1 MTTLRLAG
9 ADESYLLSADLF
21 GLGAPIQF
29 SWVFGADTDPG
40 ADAVTELRL
49 ALARGPLN
57 RAVARTRVPAA
68 RDRWVRSAVS
78 VIPTRTEHIGDD
90 EVSDWLDRRLRT
102 ARLDPAEGSAWRLD
116 DAVTGDGRRVVSLL
130 VSHMVTDGQGVYRAL
145 DAAASGSAAD
155 LPPDGSAHGARA
167 VRDDLT
173 DAARQLGAAARAV
186 RIVAAEATR
195 GLSQRTEA
203 PPTPVRPVPPDT
215 AHRPGTGDCPDTD
228 DCPDTT
234 LAIVDVDRETWH
246 RRAQTH
252 GGTANSLFVA
262 VLAGIVARAGVPV
275 GEGADALTKVCIA
288 VSRRGDESDDR
299 ANASGGV
306 WIRVP
311 GEVEPRMDLSVIR
324 SQSKKAFVEYAESGA
339 DRTADNLQAIVRLLP
354 GTLIGKM
361 MRAIP
366 GPDTTVSNLGV
377 APETALAIGGSV
389 AERFSIRAI
398 MLGVPPSARRK
409 QGPAIAAWAVE
420 YHDRITLTFFGIN
433 PDHFG
438 DPELLHKLISTEL
451 VAWGVPGRLW

>member
-1 MTTLRLAG
+1 MTTPRLAG

-40 ADAVTELRL
+40 SGAVAELRL

-68 RDRWVRSAVS
+68 RDRWVRSAVT
-78 VIPTRTEHIGDD
+78 VIPTRTENIADD

-116 DAVTGDGRRVVSLL
+116 DAVTDDGRRVVSLL

-145 DAAASGSAAD
+145 DAAASGLAAD
-155 LPPDGSAHGARA
+155 LPVAGTARGVRA
-167 VRDDLT
+167 IRDDIA
-173 DAARQLGAAARAV
+173 DAARQLGNAAKAV
-186 RIVAAEATR
+186 RIVAAEAVS
-195 GLSQRTEA
+195 GLLPSGGAGPARPA
-203 PPTPVRPVPPDT
+203 PAHSHHLPDQ
-215 AHRPGTGDCPDTD
+215 

-234 LAIVDVDRETWH
+234 LAIVDVDREAWH
-246 RRAQTH
+246 RRAQDH

-275 GEGADALTKVCIA
+275 GETDEALTKVCIA
-288 VSRRGDESDDR
+288 VSRRGDDTDDR

-306 WIRVP
+306 WIRVR
-311 GEVEPRMDLSVIR
+311 GAVEPRMDLSAIR
-324 SQSKKAFVEYAESGA
+324 SQSKRAFVEYAASGA

-354 GTLIGKM
+354 GTLIGKL
-361 MRAIP
+361 MRSIP

-377 APETALAIGGSV
+377 APGSALTIGGRAASQF
-389 AERFSIRAI
+389 AIRAI
-398 MLGVPPSARRK
+398 MLGVPPSARRR

-438 DPELLHKLISTEL
+438 DPELLHKLIGTEL
-451 VAWGVPGRLW
+451 AAWGVPGTSW

>member
-1 MTTLRLAG
+1 M
-9 ADESYLLSADLF
+9 
-21 GLGAPIQF
+21 
-29 SWVFGADTDPG
+29 FGADTDPG

-57 RAVARTRVPAA
+57 RAVSRTRVPAA

-78 VIPTRTEHIGDD
+78 VIPTRTEHIADD

-145 DAAASGSAAD
+145 DAAAAGLAAELPPAGSAR
-155 LPPDGSAHGARA
+155 GVRA

-186 RIVAAEATR
+186 RIVAAGRRADCHSAR
-195 GLSQRTEA
+195 KRRPRRCGRCPRTLTTA
-203 PPTPVRPVPPDT
+203 LIQTAPTPPSRSSTST
-215 AHRPGTGDCPDTD
+215 AGP
-228 DCPDTT
+228 
-234 LAIVDVDRETWH
+234 WH
-246 RRAQTH
+246 RRAQEY

-262 VLAGIVARAGVPV
+262 VLAGIVTRAGVPV
-275 GEGADALTKVCIA
+275 GEGRDALTKVCIA

-299 ANASGGV
+299 ANASGRV

-324 SQSKKAFVEYAESGA
+324 SQSKKAFIEYAESGA

-377 APETALAIGGSV
+377 APETALTIGGSV

-420 YHDRITLTFFGIN
+420 YHDRITLSVLRDQ
-433 PDHFG
+433 PR
-438 DPELLHKLISTEL
+438 PL
-451 VAWGVPGRLW
+451 R